1 MTPLLA
7 LIIIAI
13 AAIGVAIYKRPLKR
27 VDMPVDYKNILS
39 AHVAFYR
46 NLDTAGK
53 TRFEKKIKEFLGY
66 IRITGVGTVVDD
78 LDRLLIASSAV
89 DGLPEALL
97 QKQYSLPWLQ
107 LMAENIAAI
116 KAGRSDMNSYGATN
130 KAEFLAV
137 AAEYFFGQPELFK
150 TKHPELYDLLT
161 RIFHQRPPERR
172 ADAGT
177 PSNTSSRA
185 TN

>member
-1 MTPLLA
+1 LTPLLA

-66 IRITGVGTVVDD
+66 IRITGVG
-78 LDRLLIASSAV
+78 R
-89 DGLPEALL
+89 
-97 QKQYSLPWLQ
+97 
-107 LMAENIAAI
+107 
-116 KAGRSDMNSYGATN
+116 
-130 KAEFLAV
+130 
-137 AAEYFFGQPELFK
+137 
-150 TKHPELYDLLT
+150 
-161 RIFHQRPPERR
+161 
-172 ADAGT
+172 
-177 PSNTSSRA
+177 
-185 TN
+185 